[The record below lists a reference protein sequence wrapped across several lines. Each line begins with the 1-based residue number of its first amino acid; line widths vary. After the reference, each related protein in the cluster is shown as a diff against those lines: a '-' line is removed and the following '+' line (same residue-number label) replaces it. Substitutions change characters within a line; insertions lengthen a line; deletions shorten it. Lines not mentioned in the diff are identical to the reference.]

1 MMGKAVRLVVV
12 ATCIAVVGACTTES
26 SDGSSA
32 GDRDGSGCEVLA
44 GEVADLVVALAE
56 HASVAAA
63 GIPLGDIEA
72 THPDQVDI
80 WSVMRDLA
88 SGSPDLSERIEEM
101 DAAQQDAGC
110 ERGWAH
116 AAINARAEARAAAL
130 REDVNADDVDR
141 QEYIAVNLLAILAA
155 NLAPPPERFEGP
167 EGFPPEFPVY
177 LDAELVST
185 EQGDEGSATATW
197 IIEGASFDAVSDY
210 YSERLQEVR
219 FGGWS
224 MPGSSGAAGGGGGGS
239 RLRYEVEGYGFT
251 GTVVVETVPSSS
263 EVTVRATLVPNNDG

>member
-1 MMGKAVRLVVV
+1 MGTATRVVV

-32 GDRDGSGCEVLA
+32 DDRDGPGCEVLA
-44 GEVADLVVALAE
+44 GDAADLVVDLAE

-63 GIPLGDIEA
+63 GIPLDDIEA

-88 SGSPDLSERIEEM
+88 SGSPDLSERIEEI
-101 DAAQQDAGC
+101 DVAREDAGC
-110 ERGWAH
+110 DRGWAH

-130 REDVNADDVDR
+130 REDVDTDNVDR
-141 QEYIAVNLLAILAA
+141 QEYTAVNLLAILAA
-155 NLAPPPERFEGP
+155 NLAPPPERFEVP

-177 LDAELVST
+177 LDAELGST
-185 EQGDEGSATATW
+185 EQGDEGSVTATW
-197 IIEGASFDAVSDY
+197 VIEGASFDAVSDY

-224 MPGSSGAAGGGGGGS
+224 VPGSSGAAGGEGGGG
-239 RLRYEVEGYGFT
+239 RLSYEVEGYGFT
-251 GTVVVETVPSSS
+251 GTVVIEAVPPSP
-263 EVTVRATLVPNNDG
+263 EVTVRATLAPDNGG